1 MERINCRTSMT
12 QIGRGA
18 LPRGGRW
25 CSWVMRWKTCR
36 PLRRRAWLASISVSG
51 KGRPR
56 GRPNV
61 SRDRASD
68 WGAHCRFDP
77 GSARQLAMLLRA
89 GRAAVRAVA
98 DEASQDVL
106 ARSIRRPRRPSPFG
120 NPRVC
125 AFVVQV
131 FHIARL
137 ASLKCD
143 FVHAKRHCLDLLHIW
158 RKSP

>member
-1 MERINCRTSMT
+1 
-12 QIGRGA
+12 
-18 LPRGGRW
+18 
-25 CSWVMRWKTCR
+25 
-36 PLRRRAWLASISVSG
+36 
-51 KGRPR
+51 
-56 GRPNV
+56 
-61 SRDRASD
+61 
-68 WGAHCRFDP
+68 
-77 GSARQLAMLLRA
+77 
-89 GRAAVRAVA
+89 VA

-143 FVHAKRHCLDLLHIW
+143 FVHAKRHCLDLLHIGAS
-158 RKSP
+158 RRDSGEQRCDVVPRRVAVFTTSLDGNGYREVVAAVFLRRIRN

>member
-1 MERINCRTSMT
+1 MPVR
-12 QIGRGA
+12 
-18 LPRGGRW
+18 
-25 CSWVMRWKTCR
+25 
-36 PLRRRAWLASISVSG
+36 
-51 KGRPR
+51 
-56 GRPNV
+56 
-61 SRDRASD
+61 SRLSPAA
-68 WGAHCRFDP
+68 GE
-77 GSARQLAMLLRA
+77 LLRA